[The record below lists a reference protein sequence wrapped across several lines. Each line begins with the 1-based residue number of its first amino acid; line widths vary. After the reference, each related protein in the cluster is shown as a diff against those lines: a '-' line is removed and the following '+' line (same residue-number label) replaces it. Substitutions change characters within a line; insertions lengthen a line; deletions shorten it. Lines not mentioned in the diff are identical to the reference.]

1 MCSVRAARIIKA
13 PRHAVYAAFLDAA
26 AVARWLP
33 PTGMTAVIHAFEPRA
48 DGAYHLSLRYQAPD
62 GRPEGK
68 TSGDTD
74 TFRGRFVAL
83 VPDARIVQAG
93 SFVTEDPAYAGEMTV
108 SWDLADAPGGT
119 RVTVTCENA
128 PAGIPPEDHEMGL
141 TATLANLAA
150 FVE

>member
-1 MCSVRAARIIKA
+1 MSSLQVRRTIKA
-13 PRHAVYAAFLDAA
+13 PRPAVYAAFLDAA

-33 PTGMTAVIHAFEPRA
+33 PTGMVAAIHAFEPRPG
-48 DGAYHLSLRYQAPD
+48 GAYHLSLTYQGLE
-62 GRPEGK
+62 GRPAGK

-74 TFRGRFVAL
+74 TFNGRFVTL

-93 SFVTEDPAYAGEMTV
+93 SFVTHDPAYAGEMTI

-119 RVTVTCENA
+119 LVTVTCGNA
-128 PAGIPPEDHEMGL
+128 PAGIRPEDHEMGL
-141 TATLANLAA
+141 KATLANLAA